1 MQSQQ
6 RGSRTGCAPGSERAR
21 VKELDDQVG
30 RRSTSGIARRRE
42 EVHERKV
49 EDGPHDQGRE
59 DEVKLVEAPVRARR
73 HIADDCRAHADDL
86 HPDNDLSY
94 ADVSDVSY
102 AMLARPRRRSAPRL

>member
-1 MQSQQ
+1 MQTQQ
-6 RGSRTGCAPGSERAR
+6 RGARTGCTPGSKRAR

-30 RRSTSGIARRRE
+30 RRSTGSIARRRE
-42 EVHERKV
+42 EVHECKV

-59 DEVKLVEAPVRARR
+59 DKVKLVEAPVRARR

-86 HPDNDLSY
+86 HPDNNVSY

-102 AMLARPRRRSAPRL
+102 ARLLRPR